1 MKNSRKQLVVL
12 CSIPNGAARAR
23 HTGAAAKP
31 ENMHL
36 SLWHFPCGNKKL
48 MFSLYYVSVF
58 LNDALINFYVVISEF
73 YRL

>member
-12 CSIPNGAARAR
+12 CSIPIGAARAR
-23 HTGAAAKP
+23 HTGVAAAAAAKP

-48 MFSLYYVSVF
+48 NVFSL
-58 LNDALINFYVVISEF
+58 
-73 YRL
+73 

>member
-12 CSIPNGAARAR
+12 CSIPIGAARAR
-23 HTGAAAKP
+23 HTGVAAAAAKP

-48 MFSLYYVSVF
+48 NVFSL
-58 LNDALINFYVVISEF
+58 
-73 YRL
+73 

>member
-12 CSIPNGAARAR
+12 CSIPIGAARAR
-23 HTGAAAKP
+23 HTGVAAAAAAAGKP

-48 MFSLYYVSVF
+48 NVFSL
-58 LNDALINFYVVISEF
+58 
-73 YRL
+73 